1 MLREK
6 CFTYEVGYIYYLVP
20 WPSLDPSHADLI
32 VPVAK
37 DTLSTI
43 KSTFSLLKDVP
54 DEEIVLLSI
63 LPGYNYHGFIEIPAD
78 TWKELGGSVCYLL
91 VVLKAGES
99 PVVL

>member
-1 MLREK
+1 MFHLR
-6 CFTYEVGYIYYLVP
+6 GGLHLLL
-20 WPSLDPSHADLI
+20 WLSLLDPSHADLI

-43 KSTFSLLKDVP
+43 KSTFSSLKDVP
-54 DEEIVLLSI
+54 DEEIVLLSM
-63 LPGYNYHGFIEIPAD
+63 LPGYNFHGLIEIPAD
-78 TWKELGGSVCYLL
+78 TWKELGGSVYHLN